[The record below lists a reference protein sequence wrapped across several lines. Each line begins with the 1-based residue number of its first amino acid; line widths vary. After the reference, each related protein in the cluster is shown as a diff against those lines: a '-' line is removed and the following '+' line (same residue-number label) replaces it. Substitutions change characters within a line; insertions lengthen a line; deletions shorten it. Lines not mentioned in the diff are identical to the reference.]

1 MITDLI
7 GISGVLLELVP
18 NVYVFLCARII
29 IGLCVGLNSSLV
41 P

>member
-18 NVYVFLCARII
+18 NVYVFLVARII